1 MRTATT
7 MGLHCIFMSVFLL
20 VVFAA
25 LFMWLTHRP
34 EFKPLRSLCS
44 LTYISYIIGS
54 MPHQQEK
61 NVLSALFGISRWAIV
76 QFMYTNIYSKFYF

>member
-1 MRTATT
+1 MQTATT
-7 MGLHCIFMSVFLL
+7 MGLHCIFMSVFLF

-25 LFMWLTHRP
+25 LFMWFKP
-34 EFKPLRSLCS
+34 EFKPLKPLCS
-44 LTYISYIIGS
+44 LTYISYIIRS